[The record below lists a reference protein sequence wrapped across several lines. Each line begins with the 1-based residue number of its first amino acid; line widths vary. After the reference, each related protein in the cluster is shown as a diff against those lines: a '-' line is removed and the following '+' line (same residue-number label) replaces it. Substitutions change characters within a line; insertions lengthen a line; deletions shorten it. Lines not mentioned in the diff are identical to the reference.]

1 MSANLMIVEDER
13 VRGAVRPATQNE
25 GYDVAVA
32 EEAEAA
38 LAHPCATGVPGATI
52 IAPRPGG
59 GAGQELF
66 DPRIVAVVRGLGYRL
81 DVQL

>member
-1 MSANLMIVEDER
+1 MIVEDDER

-38 LAHPCATGVPGATI
+38 LTRPCAIGVPGATI

-59 GAGQELF
+59 GAGRELP
-66 DPRIVAVVRGLGYRL
+66 DPRIAAAVRGLGYRL
-81 DVQL
+81 DVQR

>member
-1 MSANLMIVEDER
+1 MIVEDER

-25 GYDVAVA
+25 GYDVAV
-32 EEAEAA
+32 AEAA

-59 GAGQELF
+59 GAGQELS
-66 DPRIVAVVRGLGYRL
+66 DPRIVAAVRGLGYRL